1 MSNEGTLNSRFLLRY
16 ADREIGRY
24 LVVVPHTNVPDI
36 HSLPPNCA
44 SSIEWHSRLSF
55 NIQVLG
61 KTTYFPQESKQ
72 INQCRGLGTDFSW
85 IRNVWRNKT
94 KSFFYLKTIRKCV
107 QEKIATFSYS
117 RDPIFRVRLNF
128 QSVQVSNQAVK
139 RCECFFTSQ
148 ISIFS
153 TVLYSCHRKTESCGE
168 NASTASIIVKVL
180 KVCKVVSAQISN
192 TCNVLHRSLVL
203 KSKI

>member
-1 MSNEGTLNSRFLLRY
+1 MSNEGTSNSRFLLRY

-61 KTTYFPQESKQ
+61 KTTYFPQQSKQ

-94 KSFFYLKTIRKCV
+94 MSFFYLKTIRKCV
-107 QEKIATFSYS
+107 YEKNRNLLIFQRSYFSS
-117 RDPIFRVRLNF
+117 PLKFLVCS
-128 QSVQVSNQAVK
+128 SVK
-139 RCECFFTSQ
+139 
-148 ISIFS
+148 
-153 TVLYSCHRKTESCGE
+153 LSC
-168 NASTASIIVKVL
+168 
-180 KVCKVVSAQISN
+180 
-192 TCNVLHRSLVL
+192 
-203 KSKI
+203 

>member
-1 MSNEGTLNSRFLLRY
+1 MSNEGTSNSRFLLRY

-61 KTTYFPQESKQ
+61 KTTYFPQQSKQ

-94 KSFFYLKTIRKCV
+94 ISRLFKCQIKLLK
-107 QEKIATFSYS
+107 
-117 RDPIFRVRLNF
+117 
-128 QSVQVSNQAVK
+128 
-139 RCECFFTSQ
+139 
-148 ISIFS
+148 
-153 TVLYSCHRKTESCGE
+153 G
-168 NASTASIIVKVL
+168 
-180 KVCKVVSAQISN
+180 VSAFSPA
-192 TCNVLHRSLVL
+192 RLVSFQQFYIRATGKQKAAEKMPAQPRL
-203 KSKI
+203 LSKC

>member
-1 MSNEGTLNSRFLLRY
+1 MSNEGTSNSRFLLRY

-72 INQCRGLGTDFSW
+72 INQCRGLVTDFSW

-94 KSFFYLKTIRKCV
+94 MHYAAIVS
-107 QEKIATFSYS
+107 
-117 RDPIFRVRLNF
+117 VR
-128 QSVQVSNQAVK
+128 
-139 RCECFFTSQ
+139 E
-148 ISIFS
+148 
-153 TVLYSCHRKTESCGE
+153 
-168 NASTASIIVKVL
+168 
-180 KVCKVVSAQISN
+180 
-192 TCNVLHRSLVL
+192 
-203 KSKI
+203 